1 VRDGG
6 NRHLITGEPSFAR
19 QLKLARRSRRAEV
32 GGSAWESNPASP
44 RERGAT
50 DFEDREGR
58 RAPFTSVGSEC
69 NCGPLLSENR
79 SHDRPGITQILEHD
93 VRSRRSQFVDAVIA
107 GGDRD
112 QPRAASLG
120 ARDVERRV
128 ADHDGV

>member
-1 VRDGG
+1 MGSLR
-6 NRHLITGEPSFAR
+6 LITERAELGLPTVAR
-19 QLKLARRSRRAEV
+19 STGRRAKV

-69 NCGPLLSENR
+69 NCGPLLSKNR
-79 SHDRPGITQILEHD
+79 LHDRPGISQILKHD
-93 VRSRRSQFVDAVIA
+93 IRSCGAQLVDAVIA

-112 QPRAASLG
+112 QSRAAGLRAG
-120 ARDVERRV
+120 DVERRV
-128 ADHDGV
+128 ANDDGV